1 MSDPTH
7 GPSNGQR
14 SFMTY
19 RLARVQNKLNAQAAS
34 LLRANCD
41 LSLTE
46 WRVISLASLL
56 GETTATTMAREV
68 DMDKGQISR
77 AIKRLLEAGHLISKH
92 SQTDGRQS
100 LLSLSESGKALHARV
115 IPVMMDRQHGLVD
128 GIDETD
134 LLTFYKVL
142 EILEDKTRPDE
153 NL

>member
-1 MSDPTH
+1 
-7 GPSNGQR
+7 
-14 SFMTY
+14 MTY

-77 AIKRLLEAGHLISKH
+77 AIKRLLEAEHLISKH
-92 SQTDGRQS
+92 SQSDGRQS
-100 LLSLSESGKALHARV
+100 LLSLSESGKTLHARV
-115 IPVMMDRQHGLVD
+115 IPVMMERQHGLVE
-128 GIDETD
+128 GIDEAD

-142 EILEDKTRPDE
+142 EILEDKVRPDE